1 METLVI
7 DVNGFFYF
15 ANNIS
20 EIMADFKFF
29 MSLTEHVKKKKKK
42 NRVIKNV
49 LHCDNNRVSD
59 MNSCVSPH

>member
-29 MSLTEHVKKKKKK
+29 MSLTEHVKKKK
-42 NRVIKNV
+42 
-49 LHCDNNRVSD
+49 
-59 MNSCVSPH
+59 SCNQKCFTLQ